1 MATRIMIVT
10 GEVSGDIYGSLL
22 AKEITRLGTD
32 IEICGVGGDRM
43 RAAGVDTFLDSGEL
57 SVVGFWEAIVRLRK
71 LGSAL
76 SHVKS
81 RITELKPDLLILID
95 YPGMNLRLAQ
105 FAKEKRIKVLYY
117 VSPQVWAW
125 GHNRI
130 RIIKR
135 SVDKMAVILPFEV
148 GIYEKEGVDVTYV
161 GHPLI
166 DIVRT
171 ELDRET
177 YLNTMGIAPDRCLV
191 TLLPGSRIQEI
202 RHHVQPLVNA
212 ASELRQRLPS
222 VDFLMVSLPRFQK
235 DVEKQIIRLG
245 ESIPVTTDLTY
256 EALRYSD
263 LAISC
268 SGTVT
273 LEATLLGTPTIVIYK
288 LALFSWALGRMIV
301 KVPYISLTNLVAEDE
316 VVPEFIQGAVN
327 PRALADEAIRIL
339 TDQDRRNRMIG
350 QLAKVREKLGPTG
363 ATERTA
369 RLALS
374 LVGS

>member
-22 AKEITRLGTD
+22 AEEITRIGTD

-43 RAAGVDTFLDSGEL
+43 RAAGVDTFLDSDEL

-71 LGSAL
+71 LGNAL

-81 RITELKPDLLILID
+81 KITELRPDLLILID

-105 FAKEKRIKVLYY
+105 FAKEKRIKVFYY

-130 RIIKR
+130 RIIRK

-148 GIYEKEGVDVTYV
+148 DIYEKEGVDVTYV

-166 DIVRT
+166 DIVKT

-177 YLNTMGIAPDRCLV
+177 YLTKMGIASDRNLV

-202 RHHVQPLVNA
+202 RHHVQPLVSS
-212 ASELRQRLPS
+212 ASALREQLPS
-222 VDFLMVSLPRFQK
+222 VDFLMVSLPRFRK
-235 DVEKQIIRLG
+235 DVERQITRLG
-245 ESIPVTTDLTY
+245 ESIPVTTDHTY

-316 VVPEFIQGAVN
+316 VVPEFIQGAVH
-327 PRALADEAIRIL
+327 PKALADEAIRIL
-339 TDQDRRNRMIG
+339 TDQERRNRMIG
-350 QLAKVREKLGPTG
+350 QLAKVRDRLGPGG
-363 ATERTA
+363 ATQRTA

-374 LVGS
+374 LIGN